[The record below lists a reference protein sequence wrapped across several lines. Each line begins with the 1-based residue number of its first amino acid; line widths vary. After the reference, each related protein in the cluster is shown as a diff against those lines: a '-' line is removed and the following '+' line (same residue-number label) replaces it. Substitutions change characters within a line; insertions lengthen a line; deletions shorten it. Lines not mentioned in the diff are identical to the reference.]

1 MTDAAAFLK
10 PAIWVICLIAFLGML
25 SIYMYRKDSTK
36 IFEYMSRHI
45 LPIALLV
52 WIMGIM
58 LYAVGLY
65 GPGLNWFSVMPRA
78 IVSSFKMFLLSE
90 SDFNKDLLGSNIQ
103 YMSWYSLM
111 HLAAAFISFLFIF
124 KMLGY
129 KIKSSLKLLMHRWS
143 VAGKQNSGEN
153 VHLFWGIN
161 EGSLLMAKDI
171 KKHKSGDTIIFVDV
185 DNEQAQDGEGQTSL
199 TRLAN
204 TITATSSE
212 IEGLEEL
219 DALVDHCFNGPDFY
233 NNTSSKIDIFGEL
246 GLNNIKHIV
255 AASASTNFYFFSDDE
270 EKNILGGLSL
280 KKDSTL
286 ALGPEEKYRIFIHAS
301 KSAGHEILDSHSMK
315 LIDSSYLSVAM
326 LKMEG
331 NEDCLPVNS
340 VTADTSTGLVNDKE
354 FISFVI
360 GFGTTGRE
368 ALKFL
373 YEFSAFIEKDGKI
386 PFKCY
391 AFDKNM
397 DQMEGYFRNS
407 IHLGD
412 DELCLVNASSDS
424 KIFWDTYHQLVCRL
438 NQIIITIKDDNK
450 ALSLAVNLLKHAIRY
465 RTGKNE
471 LKILVRCYE
480 NHNESRMQT
489 VVDNLNN
496 SVKGCGAKIYIFGQE
511 SMLYT
516 CDMILSDKILDDAMI
531 FNYEYAKT
539 SPDQDKKLE
548 ATPLDQWK
556 KDFGKAAVEKL
567 QKDKGISLHHAV
579 TEINRQMEQN
589 ISNSLHKSTKMA
601 LMGLNN
607 KNVKHFA
614 ELIQSRDARST
625 DYTKASDAE
634 KILLH
639 NLARSEKERW
649 NASHK
654 LMGYTYAP
662 KKHYVLLHHTGID
675 QWDKFDEC
683 TRSYDC
689 NVVDTTI
696 KLSQTDGE

>member
-10 PAIWVICLIAFLGML
+10 PAIWVICLIAFLAML

-90 SDFNKDLLGSNIQ
+90 SDFNKDILGSNIQ

-185 DNEQAQDGEGQTSL
+185 DNEQSQDGEGQTSL

-219 DALVDHCFNGPDFY
+219 NALVDHCFNGPDFY

-280 KKDSTL
+280 KKDS
-286 ALGPEEKYRIFIHAS
+286 K
-301 KSAGHEILDSHSMK
+301 
-315 LIDSSYLSVAM
+315 
-326 LKMEG
+326 
-331 NEDCLPVNS
+331 
-340 VTADTSTGLVNDKE
+340 
-354 FISFVI
+354 I
-360 GFGTTGRE
+360 GR
-368 ALKFL
+368 A
-373 YEFSAFIEKDGKI
+373 
-386 PFKCY
+386 
-391 AFDKNM
+391 
-397 DQMEGYFRNS
+397 
-407 IHLGD
+407 H
-412 DELCLVNASSDS
+412 V
-424 KIFWDTYHQLVCRL
+424 
-438 NQIIITIKDDNK
+438 
-450 ALSLAVNLLKHAIRY
+450 
-465 RTGKNE
+465 
-471 LKILVRCYE
+471 
-480 NHNESRMQT
+480 
-489 VVDNLNN
+489 
-496 SVKGCGAKIYIFGQE
+496 
-511 SMLYT
+511 
-516 CDMILSDKILDDAMI
+516 
-531 FNYEYAKT
+531 
-539 SPDQDKKLE
+539 
-548 ATPLDQWK
+548 
-556 KDFGKAAVEKL
+556 
-567 QKDKGISLHHAV
+567 
-579 TEINRQMEQN
+579 
-589 ISNSLHKSTKMA
+589 
-601 LMGLNN
+601 
-607 KNVKHFA
+607 
-614 ELIQSRDARST
+614 
-625 DYTKASDAE
+625 
-634 KILLH
+634 
-639 NLARSEKERW
+639 
-649 NASHK
+649 
-654 LMGYTYAP
+654 
-662 KKHYVLLHHTGID
+662 
-675 QWDKFDEC
+675 
-683 TRSYDC
+683 
-689 NVVDTTI
+689 
-696 KLSQTDGE
+696 